1 MRIQIQEEVRIRTE
15 ESRLEGGHTRGRR
28 RGERDKDWG
37 QGIKAGEG
45 GERKRRNK
53 GWRAGAGPADEHTDI
68 PSVGLHVRA
77 RVCARAW
84 KAADARAYERETGR
98 ANEGGREGGMEGR
111 RKGRREGR
119 REGRSEGEGEG
130 QRESAL
136 CVGVDC
142 VCVLCEGVGVSA
154 RAQACLRPCRGMRVR
169 ERMHACARARV
180 CACVLVFLCA
190 FLRARCAQ
198 ARAVGVGGGS
208 GRSGLHNYSR
218 RPPGTTCRN
227 ALAETFRIFHHARR

>member
-1 MRIQIQEEVRIRTE
+1 MRIQIQEEVRIRTG

-154 RAQACLRPCRGMRVR
+154 RAQACLRPCRGMRAR
-169 ERMHACARARV
+169 AHACVRARARLCV
-180 CACVLVFLCA
+180 RACVLVCVLA
-190 FLRARCAQ
+190 RALRAGSR
-198 ARAVGVGGGS
+198 GG
-208 GRSGLHNYSR
+208 R
-218 RPPGTTCRN
+218 R
-227 ALAETFRIFHHARR
+227 RR